1 MSQFYSAPFRR
12 GLVCPT
18 QNNRIENIYVDQFR
32 RRLTVRLTQL
42 SHYEDL
48 IAQDIESSTAEGT
61 FLKTLPLD

>member
-1 MSQFYSAPFRR
+1 MSQLYSALFRR